1 MTPATCPAAH
11 PIEET
16 VMRFNIPEPKRK
28 RSSQRIGKR
37 IGQRPSPRRAGA
49 TTVEFAII
57 VPIIFAIFLGSLE
70 MTRLNFIRHSA
81 SNAAYEGARKA
92 IVPGSTTEQA
102 RGEALRLMTAVGV
115 SNGVTATV
123 TNNLSSTTVTVSVP
137 VSRNSWGVARFSAG
151 MTITQSCTL
160 SRESPR

>member
-1 MTPATCPAAH
+1 M
-11 PIEET
+11 
-16 VMRFNIPEPKRK
+16 PELKRK
-28 RSSQRIGKR
+28 RTGKR
-37 IGQRPSPRRAGA
+37 PNGCRAGA
-49 TTVEFAII
+49 TTVEFAFI

-102 RGEALRLMTAVGV
+102 RGEALRLMTSVGV
-115 SNGVTATV
+115 TNDVTATV
-123 TNNLSSTTVTVSVP
+123 TSDMNSMTVTVSVP
-137 VSRNSWGVARFSAG
+137 VDRNSWGIARFSSG

>member
-1 MTPATCPAAH
+1 MTCWAALA
-11 PIEET
+11 PELT
-16 VMRFNIPEPKRK
+16 SMKTMRFNPPKFERRRINHRPEA
-28 RSSQRIGKR
+28 
-37 IGQRPSPRRAGA
+37 RRAGA
-49 TTVEFAII
+49 TTVEFALI
-57 VPIIFAIFLGSLE
+57 VPIILVIFVGSLE

-115 SNGVTATV
+115 SKGVNATV
-123 TNNLSSTTVTVSVP
+123 TSDVSSTTVTVSVP
-137 VSRNSWGVARFSAG
+137 VSENSWGAARFSKG
-151 MTITQSCTL
+151 MIISQSCTL